1 VERRRW
7 LPLRRS
13 SITRLPRTSVRGN
26 SIAIP
31 QRRSPGCRFTRSISF
46 YLCWP
51 LNKCIVTTHIKSN
64 QGNYVSSRKIRLECR
79 KCPVFRKKTH
89 SSQLAYKL
97 VAATDVTDKQEGQTF
112 QETDLIGIVHSSFYC
127 CTAENTHTVLR
138 PLFLAWYIAA
148 SAFLSN
154 VSSSLPC
161 SG

>member
-1 VERRRW
+1 MERRRW
-7 LPLRRS
+7 LPLLRS
-13 SITRLPRTSVRGN
+13 SITRLPRKSVRGN

-31 QRRSPGCRFTRSISF
+31 QRRSPGCRFTRSIAF
-46 YLCWP
+46 YRCWP
-51 LNKCIVTTHIKSN
+51 LNKCIVTTHNKSN
-64 QGNYVSSRKIRLECR
+64 EGNYVSSRKTRLECR
-79 KCPVFRKKTH
+79 KCPGFPKEDICDQQAFERD
-89 SSQLAYKL
+89 
-97 VAATDVTDKQEGQTF
+97 AATDVPARQEGQTF
-112 QETDLIGIVHSSFYC
+112 QETCLIGIISLSFFC